1 MKGNVS
7 LKIDQVEILLTFMRF
22 LLANIISP
30 SKKILSNKQIFEACS
45 ALFEVFWQNMRL
57 LKKEGDKNSKRIGG
71 KNADVDDEKDEVDNA
86 DYGRDGDVLDGG

>member
-1 MKGNVS
+1 
-7 LKIDQVEILLTFMRF
+7 
-22 LLANIISP
+22 
-30 SKKILSNKQIFEACS
+30 
-45 ALFEVFWQNMRL
+45 MRL